1 MQTFKSSIKKICE
14 SSTSDLISWI
24 NWFLLSYRSILH
36 NSASL
41 ALAELLSNWKI
52 NTDLNLSKPHT
63 NKIKHEKE
71 RHLIPLKTAMETWI
85 FYPGDLVLVRSFR
98 QRKKQWL
105 EGRIVKDLSFVI
117 YIYLVQLKVHD
128 IYCKKHVDQVRYQ
141 PIIGISKVP
150 IQNKT
155 DIIKN

>member
-14 SSTSDLISWI
+14 NSSSDLISWI

-36 NSASL
+36 NSTSL

-52 NTDLNLSKPHT
+52 NTDLSLSKLHT

-71 RHLIPLKTAMETWI
+71 RHLISLKTAMETWI

-98 QRKKQWL
+98 QRKKQS
-105 EGRIVKDLSFVI
+105 RIWVLW

-128 IYCKKHVDQVRYQ
+128 IYGKKHVDQVRYQ